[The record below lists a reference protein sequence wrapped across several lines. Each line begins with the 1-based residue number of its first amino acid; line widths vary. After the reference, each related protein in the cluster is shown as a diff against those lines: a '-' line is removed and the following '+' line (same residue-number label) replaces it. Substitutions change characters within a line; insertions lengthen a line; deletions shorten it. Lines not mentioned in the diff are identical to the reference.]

1 MLNNHSQN
9 SQDRRQV
16 ILLRLATLIILLD
29 ALVLT
34 LSPAVRAR
42 SWQVIYRWDH
52 WIGVLFW
59 VLSFGITHLSMK
71 RKLIHYDPF
80 LLPIFALLSG
90 IGMLTIWRLLPDF
103 GLRQS
108 VWILITVFILV
119 LGLNYPKV
127 LKILRQYKYLWLT
140 ASLLLTALTLVFG
153 TNPLG
158 YGSKMWLGCCGIY
171 LQPSEPL
178 KLLLIAYM
186 ASYMADKRLD
196 LTLSQSQ
203 NQTRLLSKSRLMLA
217 LLSPTFLMTG
227 MALILLLVQRDLGT
241 ASILLLIY
249 TALIYLMVGDK
260 KILIGGLAVLAIS
273 AALGYLLFDIV
284 QIRVDSWLFP
294 WSDSSGRSYQIVQ
307 SLIAI
312 ANGGLIGRGLGIG
325 NPGLVPIAHSDLIF
339 AALGEEYGFLGIIA
353 IILVIAILA
362 IRALKIALNARN
374 AYQRFLAIGLTIY
387 LSGQSILIIGGS
399 VRLFPLTGVT
409 LPFISYGGS
418 SLLVSALAILL
429 LIHISAS
436 TEDEYRQKFNH
447 EPYLQTGKVLL
458 AGFVSLSLVTGWW
471 VIIRGSNLLSRTD
484 NARRSISDRYVH
496 RGTIFD
502 RDLEP
507 INSSFG
513 ESGNYTR
520 EYLYPS
526 LSNVVGYTS
535 PVFGQAGLEASMDD
549 YLRGLR
555 GNPNSLVW
563 WNQLLYGQP
572 PPGIDIRLTIDLDIQ
587 QRIDQKLKN
596 RTAAIVMIDNSTGE
610 IYSMAS
616 YPGFDAN
623 QLNEKWEIYTSDES
637 SPLLNRA
644 FFGYYPIGEVEDRL
658 SNFLLPERNLISSSS
673 IRLVGAEARGD
684 QGDGKYLNLFEAALI
699 ASAISNAGEEPAP
712 QIVSAVNTQKAGW
725 VPLDSLSE
733 PYLVFSTD
741 IVEFRQEQVDI
752 DHKEIWH
759 LAFSVET
766 QNQAYITWF
775 WGGIQA
781 IAGKPPISI
790 ALLLEERNLAL
801 AKEIGKNILLE
812 SFDQK

>member
-1 MLNNHSQN
+1 
-9 SQDRRQV
+9 
-16 ILLRLATLIILLD
+16 LLD

-59 VLSFGITHLSMK
+59 GLSFGVAHYSMK
-71 RKLIHYDPF
+71 RKLDHYDPF

-90 IGMLTIWRLLPDF
+90 LGMLTIWRLLPDF

-108 VWILITVFILV
+108 VWILLTVLILM
-119 LGLNYPKV
+119 LGLNFPNV
-127 LKILRQYKYLWLT
+127 LTILRQYKYLWLT

-158 YGSKMWLGCCGIY
+158 YGPRMWLGCCGIY

-203 NQTRLLSKSRLMLA
+203 NQTRLFSKSRLMLA
-217 LLSPTFLMTG
+217 LLLPTFLMSG

-260 KILIGGLAVLAIS
+260 KILIGGLVVLAIS
-273 AALGYLLFDIV
+273 AALGYLLFEIV

-294 WSDSSGRSYQIVQ
+294 WSDPSGRSYQIVQ

-325 NPGLVPIAHSDLIF
+325 NPGLVPIAHSDLIY
-339 AALGEEYGFLGIIA
+339 AALGEEYGLLGIIA
-353 IILVIAILA
+353 IVLVIAILA
-362 IRALKIALNARN
+362 IRGLKIALNARN
-374 AYQRFLAIGLTIY
+374 TYQRYLAVGLTIY
-387 LSGQSILIIGGS
+387 LSGQSLLIIGGS
-399 VRLFPLTGVT
+399 VRIFPLTGVT

-436 TEDEYRQKFNH
+436 MEDEYRPKFND
-447 EPYLQTGKVLL
+447 ELYLQTGKALL
-458 AGFVSLSLVTGWW
+458 AGFISLSLVSGWW

-502 RDLEP
+502 RDLDP
-507 INSSFG
+507 INTSFG
-513 ESGNYTR
+513 ESGNYNR
-520 EYLYPS
+520 EYLFPS
-526 LSNVVGYTS
+526 LSNIIGYTS

-572 PPGIDIRLTIDLDIQ
+572 PPGIDIRLTIDLDLQ
-587 QRIDQKLKN
+587 HRIDQKLKD

-610 IYSMAS
+610 LYSMAS

-623 QLNEKWEIYTSDES
+623 QLSEQWETYTSDES
-637 SPLLNRA
+637 SPYLNRA
-644 FFGYYPIGEVEDRL
+644 YYGYYPIGDIADKL
-658 SNFLLPERNLISSSS
+658 SDYLLPDRDLTSNSG
-673 IRLVGAEARGD
+673 IRLTSLDARVD
-684 QGDGKYLNLFEAALI
+684 QSNGLYLNPFEAALI
-699 ASAISNAGEEPAP
+699 ASTISNAGEQPAP

-725 VPLDSLSE
+725 VPLDPLSE
-733 PYLVFSTD
+733 PHSVFSDD
-741 IVEFRQEQVDI
+741 IVEFRQKQVDI
-752 DHKEIWH
+752 DHEEIWH
-759 LAFSVET
+759 LVFSVET
-766 QNQAYITWF
+766 QKQAYVTWY
-775 WGGIQA
+775 WGGIQSSD
-781 IAGKPPISI
+781 GKPPISI

-801 AKEIGKNILLE
+801 AEEIGRDILLE
-812 SFDQK
+812 SFDRK